1 MKDHVV
7 IITQSTYDGFMSLP
21 WQENDATASC
31 SSNNTNT
38 AAVVIKVPTNIYN
51 NYIMLC

>member
-21 WQENDATASC
+21 WQENDAIVSC
-31 SSNNTNT
+31 SSNNT